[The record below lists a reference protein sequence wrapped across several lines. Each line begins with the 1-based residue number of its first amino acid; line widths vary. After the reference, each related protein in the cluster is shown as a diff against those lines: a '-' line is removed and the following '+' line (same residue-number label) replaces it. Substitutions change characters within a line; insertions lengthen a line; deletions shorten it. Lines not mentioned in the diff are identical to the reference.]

1 MNEVKNT
8 KCTASDI
15 YYRMLQ
21 IGSETTENG
30 ISLNELKKQLQS
42 ECLVTNPQNTE
53 HIEQWFNWAFEHKS
67 FGCNCPTRQSD
78 NNCGCNNHDPCSK
91 YDHDNNCNR
100 FLNKDSIIEFS
111 LLEQS
116 HKQTEQL
123 QLNRQQVN
131 LLQGQLDTLETQ
143 IKLAETNASNAK
155 IDSNKA
161 IKYAIAALILTAIFG
176 LPDWIVMYREWS
188 NQTIEQSAKPI
199 LELGNIQT
207 LELQQSNQLL
217 DSLVYLHNKQKNS
230 TAYSDSIYLS
240 TNEKILKTLQNINYQ
255 LVRLNKQKE
264 NE

>member
-1 MNEVKNT
+1 MNEVKDI

-30 ISLNELKKQLQS
+30 ISLSELKKQLHI
-42 ECLVTNPQNTE
+42 ECLVTNPNNTE

-67 FGCNCPTRQSD
+67 FGCHCPIRQSD
-78 NNCGCNNHDPCSK
+78 NDCGCNNDDPCSQ

-131 LLQGQLDTLETQ
+131 LLQGQIT
-143 IKLAETNASNAK
+143 LAEQNTKEAQKESRFARNLAWGSIAISLLLGIPDLISVTKDNDIDHLPKEIEESITLLPSNL
-155 IDSNKA
+155 
-161 IKYAIAALILTAIFG
+161 YET
-176 LPDWIVMYREWS
+176 
-188 NQTIEQSAKPI
+188 
-199 LELGNIQT
+199 
-207 LELQQSNQLL
+207 NQLL
-217 DSLVYLHNKQKNS
+217 DSLVRQNQRYNKNQETIIENV
-230 TAYSDSIYLS
+230 
-240 TNEKILKTLQNINYQ
+240 KILKYINQ
-255 LVRLNKQKE
+255 KLVKINKFNEE
-264 NE
+264 NKND